1 MDKER
6 DILDLLSALY
16 AGRGLI
22 IGGTLA
28 LCILAGALSYLVPEE
43 FEATAQ
49 ILPPKEQKQG
59 FGFSDLLSALPIP
72 TLRLGEKGTPADIFI
87 ATLKSRRTRWQ
98 MVERFNLRERYEVE
112 TMTDAIEVLRA
123 KTVVDKTEEGTI
135 AIAVLDQDP
144 QVAAEMVTQYIE
156 LLDLTNKQISQKT
169 ASERL
174 DFIKRL
180 LEEEDLKL
188 VAKMKKL
195 EEFQSEYNAISI
207 EDQARAVI
215 RVAAGMQT
223 EAMELEIARL
233 SLILSGLDPDHDKVR
248 KLQQEIM
255 LREEWMVVLR
265 DGFEG
270 ASTDLLRDRAL
281 QLELDEN
288 LFLPLKQI
296 PGVAQEFAALEK
308 DVLVQKALLQLL
320 LQQEA
325 EALIEAK
332 NTTST
337 VQVLDP
343 PVPPEVKARPQRLLI
358 VLVTGVLSL
367 FASVCY
373 TLGADYVRDV
383 HRRWREERDGDGGLA
398 GGIAP

>member
-1 MDKER
+1 MEKER
-6 DILDLLSALY
+6 QKEADFLDLLAALY
-16 AGRGLI
+16 AGRRLI
-22 IGGTLA
+22 LGGTLA
-28 LCILAGALSYLVPEE
+28 LCVLAAALSFLVPEE
-43 FEATAQ
+43 FESTAQ

-87 ATLKSRRTRWQ
+87 ATLKSHRVRRQ
-98 MVERFNLRERYEVE
+98 MVKEFDLLRRYELE
-112 TMTDAIEVLRA
+112 TMTDAIETLGA
-123 KTVVDKTEEGTI
+123 KTTVDKTEEGTI
-135 AIAVLDQDP
+135 SIAVLDRDP
-144 QVAAEMVTQYIE
+144 QMAADMVARYIE
-156 LLDLTNKQISQKT
+156 LLDLTNKNISQKT

-174 DFIKRL
+174 DFIGQL
-180 LEEEDLKL
+180 LAAEDMKL
-188 VAKMKKL
+188 EAKMEKL

-215 RVAAGMQT
+215 RAAAGMQT
-223 EAMELEIARL
+223 EAMELEIARQG
-233 SLILSGLDPDHDKVR
+233 LIKSGLDPAHDRVK
-248 KLQQEIM
+248 KLQQEIS
-255 LREEWMVVLR
+255 LREEMMVILR
-265 DGFEG
+265 DGLDEG
-270 ASTDLLRDRAL
+270 GDELLRQKTL

-296 PGVAQEFAALEK
+296 PGVAQEFAKLEK

-337 VQVLDP
+337 VQILDP
-343 PVPPEVKARPQRLLI
+343 PVPPEIKARPQRLLI
-358 VLVTGVLSL
+358 VLITGVLSL

-373 TLGADYVRDV
+373 TLGAGYVRDIR
-383 HRRWREERDGDGGLA
+383 RRWQEQQGGEEAR
-398 GGIAP
+398 

>member
-1 MDKER
+1 MEKER
-6 DILDLLSALY
+6 QKEADFLDLLAALY
-16 AGRGLI
+16 AGRSLI
-22 IGGTLA
+22 LGGTLG
-28 LCILAGALSYLVPEE
+28 LCVLAGALTFLVPEE
-43 FEATAQ
+43 FESRTQ

-87 ATLKSRRTRWQ
+87 ATLKSYRVRRQ
-98 MVERFNLRERYEVE
+98 MVEKFGLLQRYEAE
-112 TMTDAIEVLRA
+112 TMTDAVETLAA
-123 KTVVDKTEEGTI
+123 KTTVDKTEEGTI
-135 AIAVLDQDP
+135 SIAVLDRDP
-144 QVAAEMVTQYIE
+144 AMAADMANHYTE

-169 ASERL
+169 AAERL
-174 DFIKRL
+174 DFIGEL
-180 LEEEDLKL
+180 LDAEDRKL
-188 VAKMKKL
+188 EAKMEKL

-215 RVAAGMQT
+215 RAAAGMQT
-223 EAMELEIARL
+223 EAMELEIARQG
-233 SLILSGLDPDHDKVR
+233 LIMSGLDAEHDRVK
-248 KLQQEIM
+248 KLQQEIS
-255 LREEWMVVLR
+255 LREEMMVILR
-265 DGFEG
+265 DGLDEG
-270 ASTDLLRDRAL
+270 GNGLLRQKTL

-296 PGVAQEFAALEK
+296 PGVAQEFATLEK

-325 EALIEAK
+325 EALIEAR

-343 PVPPEVKARPQRLLI
+343 AVPPEIKARPQRLLI
-358 VLVTGVLSL
+358 VLITGVLSL

-373 TLGADYVRDV
+373 TLGAGYVRAV
-383 HRRWREERDGDGGLA
+383 HDRWREQQAREEGQ
-398 GGIAP
+398 

>member
-1 MDKER
+1 METERQKEA
-6 DILDLLSALY
+6 DSLDLLAALY
-16 AGRGLI
+16 AGRRLI
-22 IGGTLA
+22 LGGTLM
-28 LCILAGALSYLVPEE
+28 LCILAGAVSFLVPVEY
-43 FEATAQ
+43 EAKAQ

-72 TLRLGEKGTPADIFI
+72 TLRLGDKGTPADIFI
-87 ATLKSRRTRWQ
+87 ATLKSQRIRRQ
-98 MVERFNLRERYEVE
+98 MVDKYGLMDLYEVE
-112 TMTDAIEVLRA
+112 TMTDAIEILGNQ
-123 KTVVDKTEEGTI
+123 TTVDKTEEGTI
-135 AIAVLDQDP
+135 EIAILDQDP
-144 QVAAEMVTQYIE
+144 QRAAEMATHYIE

-174 DFIKRL
+174 DFIGTL
-180 LEEEDLKL
+180 LQQEDDKL
-188 VAKMKKL
+188 EAKMKKL

-215 RVAAGMQT
+215 GAAAGMQT
-223 EAMELEIARL
+223 EAMELEIARQN
-233 SLILSGLDPDHDKVR
+233 LILSGLDPGHDRVK

-255 LREEWMVVLR
+255 LREEMMVMLR
-265 DGFEG
+265 DGLDV
-270 ASTDLLRDRAL
+270 ASSDLLREKTL

-296 PGVAQEFAALEK
+296 PGVAQEFATLEK

-325 EALIEAK
+325 EALIEAN

-343 PVPPEVKARPQRLLI
+343 PVPPEIKARPQRLLI
-358 VLVTGVLSL
+358 VLITGVLSL
-367 FASVCY
+367 FASICY
-373 TLGADYVRDV
+373 TLGAGYLQTVRQ
-383 HRRWREERDGDGGLA
+383 HWRERQAAGL
-398 GGIAP
+398 

>member
-1 MDKER
+1 MER
-6 DILDLLSALY
+6 EGKKGADILDLLAALH
-16 AGRGLI
+16 AGRRMIL
-22 IGGTLA
+22 GGTLGM
-28 LCILAGALSYLVPEE
+28 CVLAGALSFLVPKEY
-43 FEATAQ
+43 EAIAQ

-87 ATLKSRRTRWQ
+87 ATLTSQMTRRQ
-98 MVERFNLRERYEVE
+98 MVEKYDLQQRYEAE
-112 TMTDAIEVLRA
+112 TMTDAIEILAA
-123 KTVVDKTEEGTI
+123 KTTVDKTEDGTI
-135 AIAVLDQDP
+135 LIAVLDQDP
-144 QVAAEMVTQYIE
+144 QRAADMAAHYIE
-156 LLDLTNKQISQKT
+156 LLDVTNKQISQKT

-174 DFIKRL
+174 GFIRQL
-180 LEEEDLKL
+180 LDEEDRKL
-188 VAKMKKL
+188 EDKMERL

-215 RVAAGMQT
+215 RAAARMQT
-223 EAMELEIARL
+223 EAMELEIARKG
-233 SLILSGLDPDHDKVR
+233 LILSGLDAGHDRVK

-255 LREEWMVVLR
+255 LREEMMVMLR
-265 DGFEG
+265 DGIDVG
-270 ASTDLLRDRAL
+270 GTNLLRNKTL

-296 PGVAQEFAALEK
+296 PGVAMEFATLEK

-343 PVPPEVKARPQRLLI
+343 AVAPELKARPQRLLI
-358 VLVTGVLSL
+358 VLITGVLSL
-367 FASVCY
+367 FASLSY
-373 TLGADYVRDV
+373 TLGMVYVRDIQQ
-383 HRRWREERDGDGGLA
+383 RWREERPA
-398 GGIAP
+398 VT

>member
-1 MDKER
+1 MEKETR
-6 DILDLLSALY
+6 KEADYIDLLVALH

-22 IGGTLA
+22 LGGTLA
-28 LCILAGALSYLVPEE
+28 LCVLAGALSFLVPEE

-87 ATLKSRRTRWQ
+87 ATLKSQMTRRR
-98 MVERFNLRERYEVE
+98 MVEEFGLLQRYEVE
-112 TMTDAIEVLRA
+112 TMTDAIEILAA
-123 KTVVDKTEEGTI
+123 KTMVDKTEEGTI

-144 QVAAEMVTQYIE
+144 QRSADMVDEYIR

-174 DFIKRL
+174 AFIREL
-180 LEEEDLKL
+180 LDQEDR
-188 VAKMKKL
+188 KL
-195 EEFQSEYNAISI
+195 ESKMERLEQFQSEHNAISI

-215 RVAAGMQT
+215 RAAAGMQT
-223 EAMELEIARL
+223 EAMELEIARQG
-233 SLILSGLDPDHDKVR
+233 LILSGLDSEHDRVK
-248 KLQQEIM
+248 KLQREIQ
-255 LREEWMVVLR
+255 LREEMMVILR
-265 DGFEG
+265 DGLEVG
-270 ASTDLLRDRAL
+270 AGDLLRNKTL

-296 PGVAQEFAALEK
+296 PGVAQEYATLEK

-325 EALIEAK
+325 EALIEAS

-343 PVPPEVKARPQRLLI
+343 PVPPEIKARPQRLLI
-358 VLVTGVLSL
+358 VLITGVLSL

-373 TLGADYVRDV
+373 TLGVGYVRSIQ
-383 HRRWREERDGDGGLA
+383 HRWRERSGPGT
-398 GGIAP
+398 